1 MRAKLVLSGFYPRLP
16 VAKETKRPSFKTNG
30 PRGGWGRLREPKVLW
45 RPAATFSALMD
56 DLPQRRQREAT
67 TKFRADLPVYQYTL
81 RRTPT
86 RGATTTPRLAT
97 GRTTT
102 AAPRAPT
109 QPARYTP
116 RAQTTAFASVV
127 AKATKPPTSNRGIIR
142 CFITVLL
149 ELRNESPAV
158 PQGIPWWM
166 ACNAN
171 VKKNYRECR
180 KFISST
186 PARCSISLKGNPP

>member
-1 MRAKLVLSGFYPRLP
+1 MICFNARRVGPTSFSSALACGPRN
-16 VAKETKRPSFKTNG
+16 ETASFKTND
-30 PRGGWGRLREPKVLW
+30 PRGGLGPSSFSGTSSAV
-45 RPAATFSALMD
+45 AAGSNILPLFD
-56 DLPQRRQREAT
+56 DLPQRCQREAT

-97 GRTTT
+97 GRATT

-127 AKATKPPTSNRGIIR
+127 ARATKPPTSNRGIIR

-149 ELRNESPAV
+149 ELRNEA
-158 PQGIPWWM
+158 
-166 ACNAN
+166 
-171 VKKNYRECR
+171 RRFCR
-180 KFISST
+180 ASNGGWLAT
-186 PARCSISLKGNPP
+186 RT